1 MISHIPSH
9 IKAHIKA
16 HTQIRTITHAV
27 YLIALSCALL
37 MSCTQTPEQQAP
49 EAAEVRGDTVLLT
62 RDQRS
67 HADLAFASVVRA
79 ERSTALRV
87 TGMVHVPPQYAYSIT
102 SPYGGTV
109 SNLAVLP
116 GSSVRK
122 GQALLSLENPEFI
135 RLQNEY
141 LSTGAQLEA
150 AELEFTRQSRLA
162 SDSINARKRL
172 EAATSQVQTL
182 RAAHKALA
190 EQLALVHINARTL
203 TVGAMSRSVKIP
215 APISGYVTTVR
226 VNNGA
231 FASPNTVML
240 ELVDPSHMH
249 IELSVFERDIQKL
262 RTDQSV
268 LVSLT
273 DAPQVQREAYI
284 HLIGKDVRP
293 DRTVAVHA
301 HLRKPDPTL
310 VPGTTLT
317 AVIQSEPRMSWVV
330 PEQAVVTYDGKV
342 WVFTGT
348 PQACIRRQIQIGTTE
363 QGTVEILGDPEWIRA
378 EKILV
383 KGASS
388 VLGAMVQSGE

>member
-1 MISHIPSH
+1 MNSHISSPNN
-9 IKAHIKA
+9 
-16 HTQIRTITHAV
+16 TRTNPRTV
-27 YLIALSCALL
+27 YLMVLTCALVL
-37 MSCTQTPEQQAP
+37 SCTQTPEQQPA
-49 EAAEVRGDTVLLT
+49 EAADVRGDTVRLT

-67 HADLAFASVVRA
+67 HADLVFAPAAKA

-87 TGMVHVPPQYAYSIT
+87 TGMVHVPPQFAYSIT

-122 GQALLSLENPEFI
+122 GQTLLSLENPEFI

-150 AELEFTRQSRLA
+150 AELEYTRQSRLA

-203 TVGAMSRSVKIP
+203 TVGAMSRSVKVP

-231 FASPNTVML
+231 FASPNTAML

-262 RTDQSV
+262 RVDQQV
-268 LVSLT
+268 TVVLT
-273 DAPQVQREAYI
+273 DAPQSEREAYI
-284 HLIGKDVRP
+284 HLVGKDVRA

-301 HLRKPDPTL
+301 HLRKPDPTI

-317 AVIQSEPRMSWVV
+317 AIVRSEPRSAWVV
-330 PEQAVVTYDGKV
+330 PEHAVVQFEGKS
-342 WVFTGT
+342 WIFTGSSS
-348 PQACIRRQIQIGTTE
+348 ACVRREVQVGTIENGTT
-363 QGTVEILGDPEWIRA
+363 EILGDPAWIA
-378 EKILV
+378 TEKVLV
-383 KGASS
+383 QGASA
-388 VLGAMVQSGE
+388 VLGAMVQRGE

>member
-1 MISHIPSH
+1 MNSHITSPNN
-9 IKAHIKA
+9 
-16 HTQIRTITHAV
+16 TRTKPR
-27 YLIALSCALL
+27 ALCLTVLTCALL
-37 MSCTQTPEQQAP
+37 LSCTQTPEQQPAD
-49 EAAEVRGDTVLLT
+49 AADVRGDTVRLT

-67 HADLAFASVVRA
+67 HADLVFASAVRA
-79 ERSTALRV
+79 ERTTALRV

-109 SNLAVLP
+109 SNLAILP

-122 GQALLSLENPEFI
+122 GQTLLSLENPEFI

-203 TVGAMSRSVKIP
+203 TVGAMSRSVKVP

-231 FASPNTVML
+231 FVSPNTAML

-249 IELSVFERDIQKL
+249 IELSVYERDIQKL
-262 RTDQSV
+262 RVDQSV

-284 HLIGKDVRP
+284 HLIGRDVRA

-301 HLRKPDPTL
+301 HLRKPDPTI

-317 AVIQSEPRMSWVV
+317 AVVQSEPRMSWVV
-330 PEQAVVTYDGKV
+330 PEHAVVNYDGKA

-348 PQACIRRQIQIGTTE
+348 PQACIRREVQIGTTE
-363 QGTVEILGDPEWIRA
+363 QGTVEIISNPAWIA
-378 EKILV
+378 TEKILV
-383 KGASS
+383 QGAST
-388 VLGAMVQSGE
+388 VLGAMVQRGE